1 MVGIVSAANT
11 AQETK
16 IRLVNGPTVN
26 EGRIEVLHDGEW
38 GTVRVSERF
47 FGLTCKQE
55 AFVGNLFKNVN
66 LSTVHGPYSNH

>member
-1 MVGIVSAANT
+1 MKVSRLLVGIVSAANT

-38 GTVRVSERF
+38 GTVRVS
-47 FGLTCKQE
+47 K
-55 AFVGNLFKNVN
+55 
-66 LSTVHGPYSNH
+66 